1 MRDWNL
7 LQESSIARQTR
18 RPILSRGDTCPDT
31 EFPVPVPVSTSPR
44 FDAKQHLTPAFV
56 ARDSVGI
63 FLIGRG
69 GEEDMFVASKKLGA
83 GIVFALMLRI
93 SKDRESA
100 SNRAD

>member
-1 MRDWNL
+1 
-7 LQESSIARQTR
+7 
-18 RPILSRGDTCPDT
+18 
-31 EFPVPVPVSTSPR
+31 VPVSTSPR
-44 FDAKQHLTPAFV
+44 FDAKQHLKPAFV
-56 ARDSVGI
+56 AQDSVGI